1 MQERKKQDA
10 LAAANKLTDAL
21 VDHLNV
27 GVAQAFKTIHF
38 SRFLK
43 SKLFTIRVVVY
54 VRP

>member
-27 GVAQAFKTIHF
+27 GVAQALITIDLSMFFFVINMIHLDYFKG
-38 SRFLK
+38 
-43 SKLFTIRVVVY
+43 VN
-54 VRP
+54 